1 MTLNSVTI
9 FGGSGFLGRHLV
21 RRLAKTGARI
31 TVAVRNPEPAK
42 YLRTM
47 GDVGQITPMAVN
59 ILDDRSVA
67 AAVEGANAVI
77 NLVGVLY
84 ESGRASFQAIHAE
97 APARMARAA
106 QATGAERFVQV
117 SAIGADANGPSN
129 YARSKAAG
137 EAGVLAAFPSATIL
151 RPSIVFGPEDNF
163 FNQFAALGRILPFLP
178 LFGGGQ
184 SKFQPVYVGDIA
196 DALMAALTRSD
207 VAGKTYELGGPRVY
221 SFKELMILTMTMTGR
236 RKPLVSIP
244 FGLAAIQASFMEL
257 LPSPLL
263 TRDQLKQLAVDN
275 VVAPG
280 RPGLAAL
287 DITATA
293 AEMILPTYL
302 TRFKEGGR
310 FAETAADQ

>member
-1 MTLNSVTI
+1 MALRSVTI

-31 TVAVRNPEPAK
+31 TIAVRDPEAAK
-42 YLRTM
+42 FLRPM
-47 GDVGQITPMAVN
+47 GDVGQVTPIKVN

-67 AAVEGANAVI
+67 AAVEGAEAVV
-77 NLVGVLY
+77 NLIGVLY
-84 ESGRASFQAIHAE
+84 ESGRHSFQAVHAE
-97 APARMARAA
+97 APVRMARAA
-106 QATGAERFVQV
+106 KAVGAERFVHV
-117 SAIGADANGPSN
+117 SAIGANAAGPST

-137 EAGVLAAFPSATIL
+137 EAGLLSAFPTATIL

-163 FNQFAALGRILPFLP
+163 FNQFAALGRLLPFLP

-184 SKFQPVYVGDIA
+184 SKFQPVYVGDVA
-196 DALMAALTRSD
+196 DALMAALTRAD
-207 VAGKTYELGGPRVY
+207 VAGRTFELGGPRVY
-221 SFKELMILTMTMTGR
+221 SFKELMTLTMTMTGR

-244 FGLAAIQASFMEL
+244 FGLAAIQASVLEL

-280 RPGLAAL
+280 QPGLAAL
-287 DITATA
+287 DITPTA

-302 TRFKEGGR
+302 TRFKQGGR
-310 FAETAADQ
+310 FAETAADL

>member
-1 MTLNSVTI
+1 MALRSVTI

-31 TVAVRNPEPAK
+31 TIAVRDPEAAK
-42 YLRTM
+42 FLRPM
-47 GDVGQITPMAVN
+47 GDVGQVTPMKVN

-67 AAVEGANAVI
+67 AAVEGAEAVV
-77 NLVGVLY
+77 NLIGVLY
-84 ESGRASFQAIHAE
+84 ESGRHSFQAVHAE
-97 APARMARAA
+97 APVRMARAA
-106 QATGAERFVQV
+106 KAVGAERFVHV
-117 SAIGADANGPSN
+117 SAIGANAAGPST

-137 EAGVLAAFPSATIL
+137 EAGLLSAFPTATIL

-163 FNQFAALGRILPFLP
+163 FNQFAALGRLLPFLP

-184 SKFQPVYVGDIA
+184 SKFQPVYVGDVA
-196 DALMAALTRSD
+196 DALMAALTRAD
-207 VAGKTYELGGPRVY
+207 VAGRTFELGGPRVY
-221 SFKELMILTMTMTGR
+221 SFKELMTLTMTMTGR

-244 FGLAAIQASFMEL
+244 FGLAAIQASVLEL

-280 RPGLAAL
+280 QPGLAAL
-287 DITATA
+287 DITPTA

-302 TRFKEGGR
+302 TRFKQGGR
-310 FAETAADQ
+310 FAETAADL

>member
-1 MTLNSVTI
+1 MALNSVTI

-31 TVAVRNPEPAK
+31 TIAVRNPEPAK
-42 YLRTM
+42 FLRTM
-47 GDVGQITPMAVN
+47 GDVGQVTPIAVN

-67 AAVEGANAVI
+67 NAVEGADAVV

-84 ESGRASFQAIHAE
+84 ESGRSSFQAIHAE

-106 QATGAERFVQV
+106 KAAGAERFVLV
-117 SAIGADANGPSN
+117 SAIGADATGPSN

-137 EAGVLAAFPSATIL
+137 EAGVLSSFPSATIL

-163 FNQFAALGRILPFLP
+163 FNQFAALARILPFLP
-178 LFGGGQ
+178 LFGGGL
-184 SKFQPVYVGDIA
+184 SRFQPVYVGDVA
-196 DALMAALTRSD
+196 DALMAALTRAD
-207 VAGKTYELGGPRVY
+207 VAGRTFELGGPRVY
-221 SFKELMILTMTMTGR
+221 SFKELMMLTMTMTGR

-244 FGLAAIQASFMEL
+244 FGLAAFQARFMEL
-257 LPSPLL
+257 LPSPPL

-280 RPGLAAL
+280 QPGLAAL
-287 DITATA
+287 DIIPAS

-302 TRFKEGGR
+302 TRFKQGGR
-310 FAETAADQ
+310 FAETTSDT

>member
-1 MTLNSVTI
+1 MALRSVTI

-31 TVAVRNPEPAK
+31 TIAVRDPEAAK
-42 YLRTM
+42 FLRPM
-47 GDVGQITPMAVN
+47 GDVGQVTPMKVN

-67 AAVEGANAVI
+67 AAVEGAEAVV
-77 NLVGVLY
+77 NLIGVLY
-84 ESGRASFQAIHAE
+84 ESGRHSFQAVHAE
-97 APARMARAA
+97 APVRMARAA
-106 QATGAERFVQV
+106 KAVGAERFVHV
-117 SAIGADANGPSN
+117 SAIGADAAGPSN

-137 EAGVLAAFPSATIL
+137 EAGLLSAFPTATIL

-163 FNQFAALGRILPFLP
+163 FNQFAALGRLLPFLP

-184 SKFQPVYVGDIA
+184 SKFQPVYVGDVA
-196 DALMAALTRSD
+196 DALMAALTRAD
-207 VAGKTYELGGPRVY
+207 VAGRTFELGGPRVY
-221 SFKELMILTMTMTGR
+221 SFKELMTLTMTMTGR

-244 FGLAAIQASFMEL
+244 FGLAAIQASVLEL

-280 RPGLAAL
+280 QPGLAAL
-287 DITATA
+287 DITPTA

-302 TRFKEGGR
+302 TRFKQGGR
-310 FAETAADQ
+310 FAETAADL